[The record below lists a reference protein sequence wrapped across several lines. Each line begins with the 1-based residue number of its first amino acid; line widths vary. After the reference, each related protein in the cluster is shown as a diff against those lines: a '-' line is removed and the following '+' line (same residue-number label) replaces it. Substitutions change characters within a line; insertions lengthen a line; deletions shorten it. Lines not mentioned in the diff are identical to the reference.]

1 MSFCRQNS
9 FRLILLWYN
18 SSIMANICAC
28 RASVF
33 CIKYKLLAPKVDGCL
48 AKIKMHQTGGIQTI
62 CKLSPTGER
71 EYFSGSMQTIPQQ
84 LSYLIMNILFDFI
97 WKSNLVQVHLAL
109 FHSITT
115 SYQEGF

>member
-33 CIKYKLLAPKVDGCL
+33 CIKYKLLAPKVDGGS
-48 AKIKMHQTGGIQTI
+48 KQVKMHHVEGIRTYSDVRGAPRKFLLVGPFTRLWGYI
-62 CKLSPTGER
+62 HNSNHSFVIITFLTSRT
-71 EYFSGSMQTIPQQ
+71 FSFV
-84 LSYLIMNILFDFI
+84 LIN
-97 WKSNLVQVHLAL
+97 K
-109 FHSITT
+109 
-115 SYQEGF
+115 